1 MDEQTITKRD
11 KSLSLSAMCRNLIRA
26 REMKNANTARDY
38 CFWMHHDT
46 AADLYR
52 ERIKDER
59 MIEIT
64 FVYGLPVYLD
74 SKMEYGEIC
83 CVRKSHET

>member
-1 MDEQTITKRD
+1 
-11 KSLSLSAMCRNLIRA
+11 
-26 REMKNANTARDY
+26 
-38 CFWMHHDT
+38 MHHDT